1 MHHNRARAWLS
12 AINIE
17 QSYHQCSIQR
27 AGSSHGSME
36 NLNPSEEGIQRR
48 DDVII
53 EYGQWPEWEIG
64 KAY

>member
-1 MHHNRARAWLS
+1 
-12 AINIE
+12 
-17 QSYHQCSIQR
+17 
-27 AGSSHGSME
+27 ME